1 MLVATDRTFRTY
13 STDRPCRPQTQ
24 LSLFHMIAKD
34 SSPSVL
40 PHPEN
45 PLSERAVRLG
55 YVGCGFMAQN
65 VHLPNFAALENCELI
80 ALAEKRPSLARKVA
94 ARYGIPT
101 TYNHHSELAEDFN
114 IDAVALSAG
123 YAEQGEIAAD
133 LLEAGKHVFME
144 KPMAVS
150 LNQAH
155 RILEGARS
163 TGARLM
169 IAYMKRYDAGNV
181 LLRDTIDRWKSDKQM
196 GEILYARNHGFC
208 GDWLAALEPN
218 LLITTDEVL
227 ERVSPLDRL
236 PPWLPQEKA
245 SAYIAY
251 LQQYS
256 HNINL
261 LRYLLGA
268 EEIEQVRV
276 ESVSLDEN
284 GLIVVVVLN
293 LANVRC
299 VIESANTDFHAW
311 DEHTQVYFQRGW
323 LKTVVPPAFNR
334 SAYSEVEIYERGSV
348 PSYTYPVPA
357 PLPMWHYR
365 EEARHFVTALR
376 TGAAFRSSGE
386 DALLDVWLNEEIY
399 KRFVGIRA

>member
-1 MLVATDRTFRTY
+1 
-13 STDRPCRPQTQ
+13 
-24 LSLFHMIAKD
+24 MISKEIP
-34 SSPSVL
+34 SSILPSSK
-40 PHPEN
+40 N
-45 PLSERAVRLG
+45 PLSQRAVRLG

-65 VHLPNFAALENCELI
+65 VHLPNFAAMDNCELI
-80 ALAEKRPSLARKVA
+80 AIAEKRSSLARKVA
-94 ARYGIPT
+94 ARYGVST
-101 TYNHHSELAEDFN
+101 TYRHHSELAKDPA
-114 IDAVALSAG
+114 IDAVALSAD

-133 LLEAGKHVFME
+133 LLRAGKHVFME

-150 LNQAH
+150 VHQAQ
-155 RILEGARS
+155 RILEAARS

-169 IAYMKRYDAGNV
+169 IAYMKRYDPGNV
-181 LLRDTIDRWKSDKQM
+181 FLRNIIGRWKSENLM

-208 GDWLAALEPN
+208 GDWLAALEPG
-218 LLITTDEVL
+218 LFITTDEIL

-236 PPWLPQEKA
+236 PPWLPERKA
-245 SAYIAY
+245 SAYVGY

-268 EEIEQVRV
+268 EQPDQVSV
-276 ESVSLDEN
+276 ENVSLDEN
-284 GLIVVVVLN
+284 GLAGVVVLK

-299 VIESANTDFHAW
+299 VIESASTDFHAW
-311 DEHTQVYFQRGW
+311 DEHTQVYFRRGW
-323 LKTVVPPAFNR
+323 VKAVAPPAFSR

-357 PLPMWHYR
+357 PLPTWHYR
-365 EEARHFVTALR
+365 EEARHFITALCSG
-376 TGAAFRSSGE
+376 TAFQSSGE

-399 KRFVGIRA
+399 KQYLGITE